1 MKNKKGKKLVVLG
14 AMAALLTLIGVSGSQ
29 TYAKYIEEAK
39 VTTQKATV
47 ARWGFVQSVT
57 TDNLFANAY
66 GAASAELASPT
77 AYTSAVTAKAFVEGN
92 EIVQPG
98 GTGSLTFHVEG
109 KAEVLAKFT
118 FDSVLRSEI
127 QLGDGSKTYK
137 PIIWSYN
144 IVDSTSNSH
153 QSGDLVVNDVS
164 WEEFSDKLADVEIGV
179 DPNNEVNIDV
189 TISWKWLFE
198 TDDGFGNADLTDVA
212 NKIKGG
218 VLNTNEA
225 DTLLAILSKGSGS
238 LEYNFGDVSYNYA
251 ANSKTAMDFDITMKA
266 EQIQEFTPAP

>member
-66 GAASAELASPT
+66 GAAAAELASPT
-77 AYTSAVTAKAFVEGN
+77 DYASAVTAKAFAEGN

-109 KAEVLAKFT
+109 RAEVFAKFT

-144 IVDSTSNSH
+144 VVNATSNSH
-153 QSGDLVVNDVS
+153 ESGDLTVTDQS
-164 WEEFSDKLADVEIGV
+164 WEVFSDKLADVEIGV
-179 DPNNEVNIDV
+179 DPDNDVNINV
-189 TISWKWLFE
+189 TISWKWLFD
-198 TDDGFGNADLTDVA
+198 TDDGAGADSTEVA

-218 VLNTNEA
+218 VLDTNEA